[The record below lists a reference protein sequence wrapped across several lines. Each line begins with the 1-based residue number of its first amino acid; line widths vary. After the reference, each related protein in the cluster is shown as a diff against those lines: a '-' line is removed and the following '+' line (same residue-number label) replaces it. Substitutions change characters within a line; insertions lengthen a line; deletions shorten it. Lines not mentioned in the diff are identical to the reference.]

1 MFTALFKLCLGVFL
15 IALGIL
21 ILFCVVGNVP
31 TDGGFAKFFVGI
43 LCWSGL
49 GAFITFVPASA
60 GW

>member
-43 LCWSGL
+43 LCWSGV
-49 GAFITFVPASA
+49 GCMATFLPAA
-60 GW
+60 WGL